1 MELETRALVRL
12 VTHIHRYL
20 VVMIIRTRI
29 LIINKQGNLP
39 KRKRN
44 LRNQSLN
51 LIEIAKQDHKKI
63 RILYKISNS

>member
-20 VVMIIRTRI
+20 AVMITRTRI

-63 RILYKISNS
+63 RILYKISNL